1 MLRAVGRM
9 GRRARGR
16 GLNLHLD
23 PLFPKTPPRGPQQTE
38 RRNAR
43 YRSITHE
50 RRSLRGAAYAAP
62 ATSAVETKFYDLPL
76 VQSAW
81 LWQNRLSALALAS
94 FAVLAVQGDGQTS
107 KNVKNCRFMVKRTD
121 SSDLTSSKAKV
132 KKRGRGQPARTSPS
146 TVPVEPKRQIS

>member
-1 MLRAVGRM
+1 MGDAPDVMRPASAVPRRGEAVWNAAVDAVIPGVAQAYFLAALPVNALRRAVR
-9 GRRARGR
+9 
-16 GLNLHLD
+16 
-23 PLFPKTPPRGPQQTE
+23 
-38 RRNAR
+38 
-43 YRSITHE
+43 
-50 RRSLRGAAYAAP
+50 
-62 ATSAVETKFYDLPL
+62 FYDLPL